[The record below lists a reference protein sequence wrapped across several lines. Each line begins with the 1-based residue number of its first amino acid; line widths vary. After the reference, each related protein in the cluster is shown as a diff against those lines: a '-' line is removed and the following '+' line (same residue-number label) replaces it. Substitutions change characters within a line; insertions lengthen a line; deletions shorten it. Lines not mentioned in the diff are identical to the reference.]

1 MTTKNIFVCTCGECN
16 IDRVICWNCGNPAL
30 PISPKK
36 PDEASAKEPDKAPE
50 ENNPKPQMQKPSVTV
65 APTRA
70 DPSPVPATGFLAVL
84 ILIVSFI
91 SLPLLISLL
100 PKSPV
105 AQIPTP
111 TVTTRPS
118 QAADPAPPRVIIP
131 KAVALPPPPQL
142 LDATPSA
149 ILPPAIPAVRASD
162 DANPPALDL
171 IVPAPGCPQKFP
183 TYASAQA
190 LCNLLDEKGCTA
202 AERNCK
208 WNKAW
213 SWADKVYPAKC
224 AAKSGTYVSP
234 PPIDPAVGAR
244 QGLISADYTIATT
257 EELARRISKA
267 DTLVVKKRFA
277 RAVAEYTA
285 ALKYSSDHLPAL
297 IGRARAYQGDGDKA
311 RAIADYCRILVVGSN
326 YQTYNMVVQQVARL
340 SGLSSAADQQPGPS
354 AASVTDLK
362 PAPSPPTSVI
372 EKGRRRKGIAPFK
385 IETEAGADY
394 LLKLVSTTDEN
405 DNMIIFVRG
414 GEIYS
419 SKMPLGTYKIRGA
432 TGSTWYS
439 KEAFFGPATRF
450 FRLQDKNGKGPEA
463 STIIR
468 FWQERN
474 KIFGMTLIL
483 KNVVGGNMAQEPISR
498 DEF

>member
-1 MTTKNIFVCTCGECN
+1 
-16 IDRVICWNCGNPAL
+16 L
-30 PISPKK
+30 PISARK
-36 PDEASAKEPDKAPE
+36 PDEAPVE
-50 ENNPKPQMQKPSVTV
+50 ENAKPQNQKPSVTV

-70 DPSPVPATGFLAVL
+70 DPSPGPATGFLAVL

-111 TVTTRPS
+111 TVTTKPS
-118 QAADPAPPRVIIP
+118 QAADPPPRVVIP

-149 ILPPAIPAVRASD
+149 IRPPAIPAVRASD
-162 DANPPALDL
+162 DTNPPALDL
-171 IVPAPGCPQKFP
+171 IAPAPGCPQKFP
-183 TYASAQA
+183 TYTSARTF
-190 LCNLLDEKGCTA
+190 CSRFDENGCAT
-202 AERNCK
+202 AERNCR
-208 WNKAW
+208 WHKAW
-213 SWADKVYPAKC
+213 GPAEKPYPAEC
-224 AAKSGTYVSP
+224 TAKWGAYVSP
-234 PPIDPAVGAR
+234 PPIDPSVGAR

-257 EELARRISKA
+257 EELAQRISKA

-277 RAVAEYTA
+277 RAIAEYTA

-354 AASVTDLK
+354 AASATDLK
-362 PAPSPPTSVI
+362 PAPSPPTSII

-385 IETEAGADY
+385 IETAAGADY

-439 KEAFFGPATRF
+439 KEAFFGPETRF
-450 FRLQDKNGKGPEA
+450 FRLQDKNAKGPEA
-463 STIIR
+463 STTIR

-483 KNVVGGNMAQEPISR
+483 KSVVDGNMAQEPISR
-498 DEF
+498 NEF

>member
-1 MTTKNIFVCTCGECN
+1 L
-16 IDRVICWNCGNPAL
+16 A
-30 PISPKK
+30 ISAKK
-36 PDEASAKEPDKAPE
+36 PDDTSAKKPDKAPE
-50 ENNPKPQMQKPSVTV
+50 EENGKPQMQKPSVTV

-70 DPSPVPATGFLAVL
+70 DPSSPGPTTGFLAAL
-84 ILIVSFI
+84 ILIVSFVSI
-91 SLPLLISLL
+91 PVLISLL
-100 PKSPV
+100 PKPPV
-105 AQIPTP
+105 AQIPL
-111 TVTTRPS
+111 RPVAPKQA
-118 QAADPAPPRVIIP
+118 QAADPAPPKVIVPRVDLP
-131 KAVALPPPPQL
+131 KAVALPPPQA
-142 LDATPSA
+142 LDVPPSA
-149 ILPPAIPAVRASD
+149 IRPPAIPAVRASD

-171 IVPAPGCPQKFP
+171 IAPAPGCPQKFP
-183 TYASAQA
+183 TYASAQT
-190 LCNLLDEKGCTA
+190 LCGRLDEKGCTA
-202 AERNCK
+202 AERNCR

-213 SWADKVYPAKC
+213 GPAEKPYPAKC
-224 AAKSGTYVSP
+224 TPKWGAHVSP
-234 PPIDPAVGAR
+234 PPIDPAVGSR
-244 QGLISADYTIATT
+244 LGLIPADYTIATT
-257 EELARRISKA
+257 EELAQRISKA
-267 DTLVVKKRFA
+267 DTLVFKKRFA
-277 RAVAEYTA
+277 RAIAEYTA

-297 IGRARAYQGDGDKA
+297 IGRARAYEGDGDKA
-311 RAIADYCRILVVGSN
+311 RAIVDYCRILVVGSN
-326 YQTYNMVVQQVARL
+326 YQTYTMVVERVAQL
-340 SGLSSAADQQPGPS
+340 SGLSSGAVQRPGPS
-354 AASVTDLK
+354 AASATDLK

-405 DNMIIFVRG
+405 DNIIIFVRG

-439 KEAFFGPATRF
+439 KEAFFGPTTRF

-463 STIIR
+463 STTIR

-498 DEF
+498 SEF